1 MRVFR
6 AQTKQAAP
14 EPWRQHVVP
23 ILHRCLLAPKGLTSP
38 PAASDS
44 HVSSNPPSPSHCRH
58 LIPCCC
64 INHLH
69 GHRYTKHR
77 TSASLVALMVKN
89 LPAVQATWV
98 QSLGWEDPLE
108 KGMATHSSILTW
120 RSPWTEE
127 TGGYSPWGCKGLD
140 VTERLTVSP
149 FTLYLSQA
157 ESQET
162 KQKAHESP

>member
-44 HVSSNPPSPSHCRH
+44 HVSSNPPSPLHCRH
-58 LIPCCC
+58 LIPCRC

-108 KGMATHSSILTW
+108 KGMATHSRILAW
-120 RSPWTEE
+120 RIPWTEE
-127 TGGYSPWGCKGLD
+127 PD
-140 VTERLTVSP
+140 V
-149 FTLYLSQA
+149 
-157 ESQET
+157 
-162 KQKAHESP
+162 